1 MGSFLS
7 FSSSFPLVSWAT
19 EKFVYLKFVFIF
31 YFFFGYLYFL
41 SDGADPD

>member
-31 YFFFGYLYFL
+31 YFFIFFFWIPLL
-41 SDGADPD
+41 SI